1 MTLLYYLLFPLHT
14 TYSGFNVFRYITF
27 RAAMA
32 ALLALLLSF
41 LLGPALIRAL
51 TQKQIGQQIRDDG
64 PASHAIKAG
73 TPTMGGALIL
83 LALAISTVLLADV
96 ANPYVLLALFAT
108 VGAGLVGF
116 ADDYLKLTRKN
127 SKGLRPRTKLLGQF
141 AVAFVV
147 AVALYY
153 LPRFSTELG
162 IPFVKNFRPDLGMFY
177 IPFAMLVIV
186 GASNAVNL
194 TDGLDGLAIG
204 PVMIAAGTYAVIAY
218 VTGHLKLAEYL
229 QIPYVAGVGELSV
242 FCAAVVAA
250 GLGFLWYNAYP
261 AQMFMGDVGSL
272 ALGAALGVVAV
283 MTKNEILLIIVGGVF
298 VVEALSVI
306 FQVASYKLRRK
317 RVFLMAPIHHHYEL
331 KGWKEPQIIVRFWII
346 AFICAVIGLSTLKL
360 R

>member
-1 MTLLYYLLFPLHT
+1 LLYYLAFQLST

-32 ALLALLLSF
+32 ALLALLISF
-41 LLGPALIRAL
+41 LLGPWLIRTL

-64 PASHAIKAG
+64 PASHAVKAG
-73 TPTMGGALIL
+73 TPTMGGALII
-83 LALAISTVLLADV
+83 LALFFATVMMADI
-96 ANPYVLLALFAT
+96 ANRYVLLALIAT
-108 VGAGLVGF
+108 LGTGVVGF
-116 ADDYLKLTRKN
+116 TDDYLKLTRKN
-127 SKGLRPRTKLLGQF
+127 SKGLSPRGKLFGQF
-141 AVAFVV
+141 LVAFVV
-147 AVALYY
+147 ALALYHQ
-153 LPRFSTELG
+153 PRFSTE
-162 IPFVKNFRPDLGMFY
+162 IAVPFVKTFHFDLGFFY

-186 GASNAVNL
+186 FTSNAVNL

-218 VTGHLKLAEYL
+218 VTGHMKLAEYL

-242 FCAAVVAA
+242 FCASVVAA

-272 ALGAALGVVAV
+272 SLGAALGVVAV

-298 VVEALSVI
+298 VMEALSVI
-306 FQVASYKLRRK
+306 FQVASYKMRRK

-346 AFICAVIGLSTLKL
+346 SFICAVIGLSTLKL

>member
-1 MTLLYYLLFPLHT
+1 VLYQLLYSLHT
-14 TYSGFNVFRYITF
+14 TYSAFNVFRYITF

-32 ALLALLLSF
+32 ALMALVVSF
-41 LLGPALIRAL
+41 LLGPWLIRVL
-51 TQKQIGQQIRDDG
+51 TEKQIGQQIRDDG
-64 PASHAIKAG
+64 PASHSAKAG
-73 TPTMGGALIL
+73 TPTMGGTIII
-83 LALAISTVLLADV
+83 LALALSTLLLADLS
-96 ANPYVLLALFAT
+96 NPYVWLALAGTIGF
-108 VGAGLVGF
+108 GAVGF
-116 ADDYLKLTRKN
+116 LDDYLKLSRKN
-127 SKGLRPRTKLLGQF
+127 SKGLPPRAKLIGQF
-141 AVAFVV
+141 TIAFIVATILCVF
-147 AVALYY
+147 LK
-153 LPRFSTELG
+153 FSTELG
-162 IPFVKNFRPDLGMFY
+162 IPFVKNIRPDLGLFY
-177 IPFAMLVIV
+177 IPFAMFVIV

-204 PVMIAAGTYAVIAY
+204 PIMIAAGTYAVIAY

-272 ALGAALGVVAV
+272 ALGAALGIVAV
-283 MTKNEILLIIVGGVF
+283 MTKNEILLLIVGGIF
-298 VVEALSVI
+298 VAEALSVI

-331 KGWKEPQIIVRFWII
+331 KGWPEPQIIVRFWIVS
-346 AFICAVIGLSTLKL
+346 FICAVIGLSTLKL

>member
-1 MTLLYYLLFPLHT
+1 MLYYLLFPLHT

-32 ALLALLLSF
+32 ALMALVISF
-41 LLGPALIRAL
+41 LVGPYLIRSLMA
-51 TQKQIGQQIRDDG
+51 KQIGQQIRDDG
-64 PASHAIKAG
+64 PATHSAKAG
-73 TPTMGGALIL
+73 TPTMGGTLIILALFLSTLLLADIANPYIL
-83 LALAISTVLLADV
+83 LALFV
-96 ANPYVLLALFAT
+96 T
-108 VGAGLVGF
+108 VGFGVIGF
-116 ADDYLKLTRKN
+116 VDDFLKLKRRS
-127 SKGLRPRTKLLGQF
+127 SKGLSARTKLLLQF

-147 AVALYY
+147 SLLLYLY
-153 LPRFSTELG
+153 PRFSTELG
-162 IPFVKNFRPDLGMFY
+162 IPFVKTIRPDLGIWY

-204 PVMIAAGTYAVIAY
+204 PVMIGAGTYALIAY

-229 QIPYVAGVGELSV
+229 QIPYVAGVGEVSV

-250 GLGFLWYNAYP
+250 GLGFLWFNAYP

-272 ALGAALGVVAV
+272 ALGAALGIVAL
-283 MTKNEILLIIVGGVF
+283 MTKNEILLVIVGGVF
-298 VVEALSVI
+298 VLEALSVI
-306 FQVASYKLRRK
+306 FQVVSFKFRRK

-331 KGWKEPQIIVRFWII
+331 KGWPEPQIIVRFWII
-346 AFICAVIGLSTLKL
+346 SFICAVVALSTLKL

>member
-1 MTLLYYLLFPLHT
+1 
-14 TYSGFNVFRYITF
+14 
-27 RAAMA
+27 MA
-32 ALLALLLSF
+32 ALLALLISF
-41 LLGPALIRAL
+41 ILGPRLIRAL
-51 TQKQIGQQIRDDG
+51 TRKHIGQHIRDDG
-64 PASHAIKAG
+64 PASHAVKAG

-83 LALAISTVLLADV
+83 LALTFSTLLLGDIG
-96 ANPYVLLALFAT
+96 NRYVLLALLAT

-116 ADDYLKLTRKN
+116 VDDYLKLTRRN
-127 SKGLRPRTKLLGQF
+127 SKGLPPRAKLLGQF
-141 AVAFVV
+141 SMAFVV
-147 AVALYY
+147 ALALYY
-153 LPRFSTELG
+153 MPKFSTEISL
-162 IPFVKNFRPDLGMFY
+162 PFIKNFRPDLGVLY
-177 IPFAMLVIV
+177 IPFAMFVIV

-204 PVMIAAGTYAVIAY
+204 PVMVAAGTYAVIAY
-218 VTGHLKLAEYL
+218 VTGHMKLAEYL

-272 ALGAALGVVAV
+272 ALGAALGAVAV